1 MIRSTFARRIFLA
14 LILASPWLPAIPA
27 AAQLSVTLRASAP
40 ITDDFPQV
48 TLYLAVTD
56 STGRH
61 LPGLAQNNFS
71 VFEDETMLLDLT
83 VSEQNVGTRQ
93 VFVLNTTLDMKVRD
107 AFGRSRFDRARQALL
122 SWWQL
127 PSASLLGVD
136 DLRLITT
143 EGVLISQSRSAAN
156 LAARLDNFTPAFED
170 TLTGYE
176 LLLQALDLIAD
187 PPAHPGMPTHL
198 IFLTPLL
205 RIPRD
210 IPISNIITR
219 ARQTGTILHPIL
231 MGQPENLEQPE
242 AEPLRQIADATGGQ
256 LLLFDPDLGLNEFA
270 ERILAQRTQY
280 QLTYT
285 SKAIT
290 SGSHRVQVRLTDV
303 DLETFS
309 EIRTF
314 DINVLPPE
322 VAFIQPP
329 DLIVRQ
335 TEDPTL
341 AIEDLPPNREDLQL
355 LVTFPDE
362 HPRPL
367 SRSQLIVDG
376 EIVNERLEAPFQEI
390 EWDLTDYLQDET
402 HSIQVVVEDILGL
415 QGVSIELPVFV
426 EVRTPPRGLATLRSA
441 IGPVL
446 AALAVLIAGILL
458 AASLVN
464 MSRGRTATVT
474 TQKKEAPSRR
484 STLIRAG
491 LRRQAAAE
499 EAEAHLI
506 PLGPHGEEGEP
517 IPLTGV
523 EFILGRDPS
532 MTAVPF
538 DDPSVSGM
546 HARMIRLAGGGY
558 LLRDQGSI
566 AGTWVNYDEVPE
578 DGKRLTHGDL
588 IHIGRVTLR
597 FQLSSTP
604 KPLEIYIRPADQHQ
618 AKPESNQETES

>member
-1 MIRSTFARRIFLA
+1 MHRSTYARWAIIA
-14 LILASPWLPAIPA
+14 LILASAWLLASPA
-27 AAQLSVTLRASAP
+27 AAQLNVTLRASAP
-40 ITDDFPQV
+40 IITDFPQV

-61 LPGLAQNNFS
+61 LPDLAANNFS

-83 VSEQNVGTRQ
+83 VSEQEVGTRQ

-107 AFGRSRFDRARQALL
+107 AFGRSRFELARQALL

-127 PSASLLGVD
+127 PSASLLGID
-136 DLRLITT
+136 ELRLITT
-143 EGVLISQSRSAAN
+143 EGVLISQSRSVAD
-156 LAARLDNFTPAFED
+156 LAATLDNFTPAFED

-176 LLLQALDLIAD
+176 LLLQALDLIPD
-187 PPAHPGMPTHL
+187 PPAHPGMSTHV
-198 IFLTPLL
+198 IFFTPLL

-210 IPISNIITR
+210 IPISNLITR

-231 MGQPENLEQPE
+231 MAQPENLEQPE
-242 AEPLRQIADATGGQ
+242 VEPLRQLADATGGQ
-256 LLLFDPDLGLNEFA
+256 LILFDPDQGLNDFA

-280 QLTYT
+280 QLTYN

-314 DINVLPPE
+314 DINVLAPE

-329 DLIVRQ
+329 DQILRQ
-335 TEDPTL
+335 TEDPNIPL
-341 AIEDLPPNREDLQL
+341 EDLPPTSESLRL
-355 LVTFPDE
+355 LITFPDE

-367 SRSQLIVDG
+367 RRSELIVNG
-376 EIVNERLEAPFQEI
+376 VIVNERIEAPFDAI
-390 EWDLTDYLQDET
+390 EWDLTSFFQSES
-402 HSIQVVVEDILGL
+402 HSIQVVVEDTLGL

-426 EVRTPPRGLATLRSA
+426 EVKTPPRGLATLRTA

-458 AASLVN
+458 AASLVS
-464 MSRGRTATVT
+464 MGRTRTANATPP
-474 TQKKEAPSRR
+474 KEAAPSRR

-491 LRRQAAAE
+491 LRQQTTTA
-499 EAEAHLI
+499 EAEAHLV
-506 PLGPHGEEGEP
+506 PLGAHGEEGEP

-523 EFILGRDPS
+523 DFILGRDPS
-532 MTAVPF
+532 MTAAPF
-538 DDPSVSGM
+538 DDPSVSRI
-546 HARMIRLAGGGY
+546 HARIIRIAGGGY

-566 AGTWVNYDEVPE
+566 AGTWVNYEEVPE
-578 DGKRLTHGDL
+578 NGKRLTHGDL
-588 IHIGRVTLR
+588 IHIGRVTLHYR
-597 FQLSSTP
+597 LPSP
-604 KPLEIYIRPADQHQ
+604 PEPLEIHVRLASEHKTENVEI
-618 AKPESNQETES
+618 QETES